1 MVGALPAQEIEVD
14 GPPGLTLVG
23 GEQLELA
30 LPGASVLR
38 AAFFAYGLPLAG
50 ALALLALAW
59 AVAGPLPD
67 LAAVAIAT
75 GGLALGWCFS
85 RQKLKSGDRHMEF
98 AADIVCKHGTG
109 R

>member
-1 MVGALPAQEIEVD
+1 MFGALPEQEIEVD
-14 GPPGLTLVG
+14 VPPGLTLVG
-23 GEQLELA
+23 GEQLVLA

-50 ALALLALAW
+50 VLALLVLTW
-59 AVAGPLPD
+59 SVLGPIPD
-67 LAAVAIAT
+67 LAAVAIAV

-85 RQKLKSGDRHMEF
+85 RQKLKSDDCLMNLAQG
-98 AADIVCKHGTG
+98 IVRQHGTG